1 MSDPYLLLTFIP
13 LYRDAAGRLY
23 ADRLWQ
29 RDLVRHFDYIPH
41 VRLACPV
48 RGIEDAAGID
58 LARIDVPEGTHLEIA
73 ELPWTPSVRTALLAL
88 PRTVRALHRG
98 IRDAGLVH
106 SGIVGWPYPIGWIAN
121 FMAIAQQKPLVL
133 VVEST
138 PWRIAGTGAERP
150 VHVLRALTTEAL
162 GRFFVNRADLTF
174 FTHEGYRRELSTK
187 PRGRA
192 FITPAAWIDE
202 KDVLTREDAARVWE
216 KKRGE
221 TPRFV
226 YPSRLLREKG
236 TDVLLDALVKLEAQ
250 GKTVHVDVIGVG
262 DRRSAFEQAAQR
274 LRVVK
279 LRFLEPVS
287 YGEPFFRFLD
297 AYHAVLVPQ
306 LGDEQPRILFDAY
319 ARALPVLASDTPGVA
334 AFVDEDVTGRLH
346 ARGDA
351 NELAALLEWA
361 HGNVGEL
368 ERMGTIARE
377 RALTFTHR
385 AMHEARARVL
395 REHYASTVSPNE
407 TADPEVAEVA

>member
-23 ADRLWQ
+23 TDRLWQ

-48 RGIEDAAGID
+48 RRIEDAVGVD
-58 LARIDVPEGTHLEIA
+58 LAHVEVPEGTRFEIV
-73 ELPWTPSVRTALLAL
+73 ELPWTPSVRSALMAL
-88 PRTVRALHRG
+88 PHTMRVLHRG

-106 SGIVGWPYPIGWIAN
+106 SGIVGWPYPLGWIAN
-121 FMAIAQQKPLVL
+121 AMAMAQQKPLVL

-174 FTHEGYRRELSTK
+174 FTHEGYRRELSTN

-202 KDVLTREDAARVWE
+202 KDVLTRDEATRVWQA
-216 KKRGE
+216 KRE
-221 TPRFV
+221 RTPRFV

-236 TDVLLDALVKLEAQ
+236 TDVLLDALRTLEAQ
-250 GKTVHVDVIGVG
+250 GTSVQVDVIGVG
-262 DRRSAFEQAAQR
+262 DRRSAFEEAAQR

-297 AYHAVLVPQ
+297 GYHAVLVPQ

-319 ARALPVLASDTPGVA
+319 ARALPVLASDTPGVS
-334 AFVDEDVTGRLH
+334 AFVEDRVTGRLH

-351 NELAALLEWA
+351 TDLAALLEWA
-361 HGNVGEL
+361 HGHGGEL
-368 ERMGTIARE
+368 ERMGIVARE

-395 REHYASTVSPNE
+395 REHYATTVTPVE
-407 TADPEVAEVA
+407 TRKPEVAEVA